1 MIKVLLTTTIL
12 LLANKDNNRKYWVT
26 IQHNAISLFRP
37 TFEYCMY
44 KHILTEMLRNT
55 NTVNI
60 LVHILLALGYNISK
74 ETYK

>member
-1 MIKVLLTTTIL
+1 MIKVLLTTIIL
-12 LLANKDNNRKYWVT
+12 LLASKDNNRKYWIT
-26 IQHNAISLFRP
+26 IQHNAISLFPP

-44 KHILTEMLRNT
+44 KHMLTEMLC
-55 NTVNI
+55 TVNI